1 MSYRKIEVDGI
12 GYEYT
17 VGRTHVKVKGLGV
30 ALTEDVGRKVDVVN
44 YCDCHPSC
52 DVVESET
59 KKIAVQPADVA
70 RWIRSMVS
78 A

>member
-12 GYEYT
+12 AYEYT
-17 VGRTHVKVKGLGV
+17 VGSAYVKVRGLGA
-30 ALTEDVGRKVDVVN
+30 ALKEDVGELMATGDG
-44 YCDCHPSC
+44 D
-52 DVVESET
+52 T